1 MHSAQPPQPSQ
12 LHFVDQI
19 FEFKAQWSLHVL
31 DSDGAG
37 EGGGEGT
44 GAEHSVQSPQPSQL
58 HFLLQAVLGLA
69 QNPLHAPCTRAGCI
83 TSHPTVILRAE
94 AREPIVCRAVRT
106 TDLQPDLGPGFGAQ
120 WHCNNG
126 VIMNA
131 HREISGEDVFP
142 APSVRPHISE
152 KFLCSW
158 IRCLHA

>member
-83 TSHPTVILRAE
+83 TSHPTVILRRAE
-94 AREPIVCRAVRT
+94 AREPIVCPCRRDEYA
-106 TDLQPDLGPGFGAQ
+106 
-120 WHCNNG
+120 
-126 VIMNA
+126 
-131 HREISGEDVFP
+131 E
-142 APSVRPHISE
+142 
-152 KFLCSW
+152 
-158 IRCLHA
+158 

>member
-94 AREPIVCRAVRT
+94 AREPIVYPAERECGT
-106 TDLQPDLGPGFGAQ
+106 NFDSCLFGHLFDRQ
-120 WHCNNG
+120 NSF
-126 VIMNA
+126 
-131 HREISGEDVFP
+131 RKSGG
-142 APSVRPHISE
+142 A
-152 KFLCSW
+152 W
-158 IRCLHA
+158 T

>member
-1 MHSAQPPQPSQ
+1 MAQ
-12 LHFVDQI
+12 
-19 FEFKAQWSLHVL
+19 
-31 DSDGAG
+31 
-37 EGGGEGT
+37 T
-44 GAEHSVQSPQPSQL
+44 
-58 HFLLQAVLGLA
+58 
-69 QNPLHAPCTRAGCI
+69 PLHAPCTRAGCI

-131 HREISGEDVFP
+131 HREISGGDVYS

-152 KFLCSW
+152 KFLCAW